1 MYSKNLFY
9 LFFLFIKH
17 KSLENINIFDFFCLI
32 IVVNEIFIFLTL
44 FLWLNI
50 QNFLIY
56 LILINLFTYIIGSR
70 VAETINIFY

>member
-1 MYSKNLFY
+1 M
-9 LFFLFIKH
+9 
-17 KSLENINIFDFFCLI
+17 ENINIFDFFCLI
-32 IVVNEIFIFLTL
+32 IVVNEIFLFLTL

-70 VAETINIFY
+70 VAETIIYNIHFIDLIFYE